1 MTPASSLTAAYRV
14 GRTTPRDVAE
24 RALAAIASLDRGE
37 VPLRAFIA
45 VHEAEVRAQAD
56 AATARWRAGAPRG
69 PLDGV
74 PIGVKDEFDIAG
86 FKTTS
91 GTSFL
96 GGEPATRDALAVA
109 RLKEAGAVILGRTN
123 MAELGVHP
131 TGLNL
136 TYGIARNPW
145 DLGRD
150 TGGSSSGSG
159 AAVAAGLCP
168 IALGNDGGGSIRIP
182 AALCGVTGLKGTW
195 DRFPTDGV
203 SMLCW
208 SLEHSGP
215 LGVTVEDVRIA
226 FEICTGEPFTLP
238 SVTKPRLG
246 VCRAWWEG
254 ADAELVRVVDAALDR
269 LVRDGRAEL
278 VEVALPYVDYAT
290 PVGMCTFLAEG
301 AAALERW
308 LDGDAAF
315 SPAVRLAFDGIR
327 GVSAPSY
334 VKTQRVRGLV
344 VRDFDEALWRCDAL
358 VSPTTGMAAPPYLD
372 DALAHGELD
381 EAKIATLVHFT
392 FPSNLTGLP
401 AASVPCGYTAAGLP
415 VGMQIV
421 TPRGADALA
430 LAIAASVEATTERR
444 RPATCV
450 DLV

>member
-1 MTPASSLTAAYRV
+1 MTPASVIAEAFRA

-24 RALAAIASLDRGE
+24 RALAAIAALDRGE
-37 VPLRAFIA
+37 TPLRAFIA
-45 VHEAEVRAQAD
+45 VNEADVRAQAD

-74 PIGVKDEFDIAG
+74 PVGVKDEFDIAG
-86 FKTTS
+86 YKTTS

-96 GGEPATRDALAVA
+96 GAQPATRDALAVA
-109 RLKEAGAVILGRTN
+109 RLKEAGAVILGKTN
-123 MAELGVHP
+123 MFELGVHP
-131 TGLNL
+131 SGLNR
-136 TYGIARNPW
+136 TYGTARNPW

-215 LGVTVEDVRIA
+215 LGVTVEDVRAA
-226 FEICTGEPFTLP
+226 FEICTGERVALP
-238 SVTKPRLG
+238 PVTKPRLG

-254 ADAELVRVVDAALDR
+254 ADGEVARIVEAALDR
-269 LVRDGRAEL
+269 LARAGRAEL
-278 VEVALPYVDYAT
+278 VEVALPHIEYAT

-301 AAALERW
+301 AAALEPW
-308 LDGDAAF
+308 LAADADF

-327 GVSAPSY
+327 GVSAPSF
-334 VKTQRVRGLV
+334 VKAQRARALIA
-344 VRDFDEALWRCDAL
+344 RDFEEALGRCDAL
-358 VSPTTGMAAPPYLD
+358 VSPTTGMVAPPYRD
-372 DALAHGELD
+372 DALAHGEVD
-381 EAKIATLVHFT
+381 EAKVAALVRFT
-392 FPSNLTGLP
+392 FPLNLTGLP
-401 AASVPCGYTAAGLP
+401 AASVPCGYTPAGLP

-430 LAIAASVEATTERR
+430 LAIAAAVEDSTARR
-444 RPATCV
+444 RPGTSV